1 MDQTS
6 DSGFVT
12 KPFVD
17 KSTNE
22 FTDYVEMPCGGF
34 NRLLRAKRYGK
45 WFVLKGL
52 KPEYSTNPFYR
63 ELLEKEFELGMMLSH
78 PNIVTF
84 YGKEHDTVAGDCIVM
99 ECIDGVTLSDFLA
112 TNPSSDIVMKVIGEI
127 LSAMSY
133 FHGMQVIHRDIKPSN
148 ILVTRNGNNV
158 KIIDFGFSDTDSH
171 AILKQPAG
179 TARYAAPEQVEG
191 NAALDNRADIYSFGV
206 VLNDIVTATGF
217 RGCSTVVRKCTQTD
231 RKKRYGSATE
241 ILSAIKSHRKLMV
254 VLPVILALTLLI
266 GLVTAILYSHWSK
279 SVAENVN
286 LPVVDTAIRRSIP
299 NPKVA
304 EKINLPV
311 ADTIVVTHIDTVFL
325 NRAEDIDGK
334 VPVQNVVV
342 RSQAYTESEQELLD
356 EVRNRIETLY
366 LPYKKE
372 FENYNG
378 YREYLDLK
386 CASFSKKAINIGHEI
401 EKRSIIQDNED
412 NDFFLSQFID
422 YYLILHYK
430 YCLKLE
436 EMSQNIPSFRDQ
448 YNDGIITEEQYLELS
463 DKYLMYADSLRQ
475 IGALY

>member
-34 NRLLRAKRYGK
+34 NRLFRAKRYGK

-84 YGKEHDTVAGDCIVM
+84 YGKEHDTVAGDCFVM

-133 FHGMQVIHRDIKPSN
+133 FHGLQVIHRDIKPSN

-217 RGCSTVVRKCTQTD
+217 RGCSAVVRKCTQTD

-241 ILSAIKSHRKLMV
+241 ILSAIKSHRKLMI
-254 VLPVILALTLLI
+254 VLPVIVALTLLI

-286 LPVVDTAIRRSIP
+286 LPVVDTAIRMSIP

-304 EKINLPV
+304 ENINLPV
-311 ADTIVVTHIDTVFL
+311 VDTVVVTHIDTVFL
-325 NRAEDIDGK
+325 NKQESVGSNAN
-334 VPVQNVVV
+334 VQPQTVFIRPQVDTV
-342 RSQAYTESEQELLD
+342 YGQEMLD
-356 EVRNRIETLY
+356 EVRDRMETIY
-366 LPYKKE
+366 LKYKEE

-378 YREYLDLK
+378 YREFLELRMYCFLTEAFRIRK
-386 CASFSKKAINIGHEI
+386 EI
-401 EKRSIIQDNED
+401 ENNIPAEEGL
-412 NDFFLSQFID
+412 FASQFIN
-422 YYLILHYK
+422 YHKTIESK
-430 YCLKLE
+430 YSSKLRE
-436 EMSQNIPSFRDQ
+436 IFQNLPSFNREYKDRL
-448 YNDGIITEEQYLELS
+448 ITKEQYSEL
-463 DKYLMYADSLRQ
+463 ADRYEDE
-475 IGALY
+475 IGASCR

>member
-34 NRLLRAKRYGK
+34 NRLFRAKRYGK

-52 KPEYSTNPFYR
+52 KLEYSTNPFYR

-133 FHGMQVIHRDIKPSN
+133 FHGLQVLHRDIKPSN

-191 NAALDNRADIYSFGV
+191 NAALDNRADIY
-206 VLNDIVTATGF
+206 
-217 RGCSTVVRKCTQTD
+217 
-231 RKKRYGSATE
+231 
-241 ILSAIKSHRKLMV
+241 
-254 VLPVILALTLLI
+254 
-266 GLVTAILYSHWSK
+266 
-279 SVAENVN
+279 
-286 LPVVDTAIRRSIP
+286 
-299 NPKVA
+299 
-304 EKINLPV
+304 
-311 ADTIVVTHIDTVFL
+311 
-325 NRAEDIDGK
+325 
-334 VPVQNVVV
+334 
-342 RSQAYTESEQELLD
+342 
-356 EVRNRIETLY
+356 
-366 LPYKKE
+366 
-372 FENYNG
+372 
-378 YREYLDLK
+378 
-386 CASFSKKAINIGHEI
+386 
-401 EKRSIIQDNED
+401 
-412 NDFFLSQFID
+412 
-422 YYLILHYK
+422 
-430 YCLKLE
+430 
-436 EMSQNIPSFRDQ
+436 
-448 YNDGIITEEQYLELS
+448 
-463 DKYLMYADSLRQ
+463 
-475 IGALY
+475 

>member
-34 NRLLRAKRYGK
+34 NRLFRAKRYGK

-63 ELLEKEFELGMMLSH
+63 ELLDKEFELGMMLSH

-133 FHGMQVIHRDIKPSN
+133 FHGLQVIHRDIKPSN

-217 RGCSTVVRKCTQTD
+217 RGCSAVVRKCTQTD

-241 ILSAIKSHRKLMV
+241 ILSAIKSHRKLMI
-254 VLPVILALTLLI
+254 VLPVIVVLLI
-266 GLVTAILYSHWSK
+266 IGMGTAILYSHWRN

-286 LPVVDTAIRRSIP
+286 LPVADTVVVSHVDT
-299 NPKVA
+299 
-304 EKINLPV
+304 
-311 ADTIVVTHIDTVFL
+311 VVLSEVENIDSK
-325 NRAEDIDGK
+325 E
-334 VPVQNVVV
+334 PVQNVVV
-342 RSQAYTESEQELLD
+342 RSQAYTEAEQELLD
-356 EVRNRIETLY
+356 DVRNRIEALY
-366 LPYKKE
+366 LTYKKE
-372 FENYNG
+372 IENYNG
-378 YREYLDLK
+378 YREYLYLK
-386 CASFSKKAINIGHEI
+386 LVCFSKEAMGIGQEI
-401 EKRSIIQDNED
+401 EKRSIQDD
-412 NDFFLSQFID
+412 DLFASQFAN
-422 YYLILHYK
+422 YYGTLNYK
-430 YCLKLE
+430 YYSKLE
-436 EMSQNIPSFRDQ
+436 EMSQNIPSFQNQ
-448 YNDGIITEEQYLELS
+448 YNDGIITKEQYLELS

>member
-34 NRLLRAKRYGK
+34 NRLFRAKRYGK

-63 ELLEKEFELGMMLSH
+63 ELLDKEFELGMMLSH
-78 PNIVTF
+78 PNVVTF

-133 FHGMQVIHRDIKPSN
+133 FHGLQVLHRDIKPSN

-191 NAALDNRADIYSFGV
+191 NATLDNRADIYSFGV

-217 RGCSTVVRKCTQTD
+217 RGCSAVVRKCTQTN

-241 ILSAIKSHRKLMV
+241 ILAAIKSRRKMMV
-254 VLPVILALTLLI
+254 VLPVIVMLLI
-266 GLVTAILYSHWSK
+266 IGMGTFILYSHWNN
-279 SVAENVN
+279 SVAEDVSA
-286 LPVVDTAIRRSIP
+286 PS
-299 NPKVA
+299 
-304 EKINLPV
+304 
-311 ADTIVVTHIDTVFL
+311 ADTVVVTHIDTVVVTRMENVNGNTNLPSQSVFVSP
-325 NRAEDIDGK
+325 K
-334 VPVQNVVV
+334 VDTVYGQKM
-342 RSQAYTESEQELLD
+342 LD
-356 EVRNRIETLY
+356 EVKERIEALFLT
-366 LPYKKE
+366 YKKE
-372 FENYNG
+372 IENYEG
-378 YREYLDLK
+378 YREFLLPRLL
-386 CASFSKKAINIGHEI
+386 SFSKEANDIGKDVEKNIPDE
-401 EKRSIIQDNED
+401 ED
-412 NDFFLSQFID
+412 LFASQFAN
-422 YYLILHYK
+422 YYVSLNYK
-430 YCLKLE
+430 YCSKLE
-436 EMSQNIPSFRDQ
+436 QMLSNFPSFEDEYR
-448 YNDGIITEEQYLELS
+448 DGIITQEQYFEIGDRYS
-463 DKYLMYADSLRQ
+463 KYLESFNLR
-475 IGALY
+475 IF

>member
-1 MDQTS
+1 MDQSS
-6 DSGFVT
+6 DSGFVN
-12 KPFVD
+12 KPFVSGGTD
-17 KSTNE
+17 E
-22 FTDYVEMPCGGF
+22 FVDYVELPCGGF
-34 NRLLRAKRYGK
+34 NRLFRAKRYGK

-133 FHGMQVIHRDIKPSN
+133 FHGLQVIHRDIKPSN

-217 RGCSTVVRKCTQTD
+217 RGCSAVVRKCMQTD

-241 ILSAIKSHRKLMV
+241 ILSAIKSHRKLMI

-266 GLVTAILYSHWSK
+266 GLVTAILYSHWRN

-286 LPVVDTAIRRSIP
+286 LPV
-299 NPKVA
+299 
-304 EKINLPV
+304 
-311 ADTIVVTHIDTVFL
+311 ADTVVVSHIDTVVL
-325 NRAEDIDGK
+325 SEVENIDSK
-334 VPVQNVVV
+334 EPVQNVVV
-342 RSQAYTESEQELLD
+342 RSQAYTDSEQKLLD
-356 EVRNRIETLY
+356 EVRNRVEALY
-366 LPYKKE
+366 LSYKKE
-372 FENYNG
+372 IENYNG

-386 CASFSKKAINIGHEI
+386 LVCFSKEAMGIGQEI
-401 EKRSIIQDNED
+401 EKRSIQDD
-412 NDFFLSQFID
+412 DLFASQFAN
-422 YYLILHYK
+422 YYGTLNYK
-430 YCLKLE
+430 YYSKLE
-436 EMSQNIPSFRDQ
+436 EMSQNIPSFQNQ
-448 YNDGIITEEQYLELS
+448 YNEGIITKEQYLELS

>member
-34 NRLLRAKRYGK
+34 NRLFRAKRYGK

-133 FHGMQVIHRDIKPSN
+133 FHGLQVIHRDIKPSN

-217 RGCSTVVRKCTQTD
+217 RGCSAVVRKCTQTN
-231 RKKRYGSATE
+231 RKKRYGCATE
-241 ILSAIKSHRKLMV
+241 ILSAIKSHRKLMI
-254 VLPVILALTLLI
+254 VLPVIVVLLI
-266 GLVTAILYSHWSK
+266 IGMGTAILYSHWRN

-286 LPVVDTAIRRSIP
+286 LPV
-299 NPKVA
+299 
-304 EKINLPV
+304 
-311 ADTIVVTHIDTVFL
+311 ADTVVVTHVDTVVL
-325 NRAEDIDGK
+325 SEVENIDSK
-334 VPVQNVVV
+334 EPVQNVVV

-356 EVRNRIETLY
+356 EVRNRIESLY
-366 LPYKKE
+366 LPYKNE
-372 FENYNG
+372 VENYNG

-386 CASFSKKAINIGHEI
+386 RASFSKKAINIGQEI

-448 YNDGIITEEQYLELS
+448 YNDGIITEEQYREIF
-463 DKYLMYADSLRQ
+463 DKYNMYADSLRQ
-475 IGALY
+475 AGALY